1 MDKRRMEGGRQVWR
15 KERQRRKRE
24 RFRETERE
32 SEFKIYF

>member
-24 RFRETERE
+24 IQGDRERVGV
-32 SEFKIYF
+32 